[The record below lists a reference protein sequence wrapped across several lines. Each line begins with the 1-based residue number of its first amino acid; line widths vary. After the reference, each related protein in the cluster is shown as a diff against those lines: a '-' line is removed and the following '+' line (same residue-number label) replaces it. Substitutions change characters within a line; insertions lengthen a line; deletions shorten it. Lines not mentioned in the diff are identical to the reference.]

1 MEGGHGPARRGQ
13 LTLIGGILMAV
24 LVAASFLLDPE
35 GQTELSR
42 KLQEAQER
50 AAGQSG
56 APAPAPIRAE
66 PIPVK
71 SGGAGANTAED
82 APFDYYVLALSW
94 SPSFCEQRPGG
105 DQCDKGLRFVTHG
118 LWPQYERGY
127 PENCFDESNR
137 RVPSGLLRAYQD
149 VAPSQGL
156 LAHQWRKHG
165 SCTGL
170 SQEGYF
176 KTTRA
181 ARQSVAIPEALAK
194 ASKSTRIDPR
204 VVETAFMQAN
214 PGLDRDEVTITCS
227 RGDLAE
233 VRVCLTRDLKPRRC
247 GPDVIRDCSQR
258 LVDLPAPR

>member
-24 LVAASFLLDPE
+24 LVAVSFLFDPE
-35 GQTELSR
+35 GQSELSR

-50 AAGQSG
+50 ADDQSS
-56 APAPAPIRAE
+56 APKSAPIR
-66 PIPVK
+66 VK
-71 SGGAGANTAED
+71 SSDGSSNNASD

-94 SPSFCEQRPGG
+94 SPSFCEQRPDS
-105 DQCDKGLRFVTHG
+105 DQCGRKLRFVTHG

-127 PENCFDESNR
+127 PENCFDEGNR
-137 RVPSGLLRAYQD
+137 RVPGRLLRAYQD
-149 VAPSQGL
+149 LAPSQGL

-176 KTTRA
+176 KTARA
-181 ARQSVAIPEALAK
+181 ARRTVAIPEALAK
-194 ASKSTRIDPR
+194 ASKSVKIDPR